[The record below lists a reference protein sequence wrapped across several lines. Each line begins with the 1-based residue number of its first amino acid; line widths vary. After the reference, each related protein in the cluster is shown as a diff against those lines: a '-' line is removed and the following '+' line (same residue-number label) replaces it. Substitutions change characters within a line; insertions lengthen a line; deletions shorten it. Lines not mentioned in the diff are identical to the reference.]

1 MPIDSLMPQGVW
13 ILENGLWDRDI
24 VWDKIDP
31 LFGYKVRDMEELVDW
46 DRRTPH
52 PSVQNPPLGRVWVG

>member
-52 PSVQNPPLGRVWVG
+52 PSV